1 MDRFLS
7 MSVFAKAVEAGSFSA
22 AGESLR
28 MSSQLV
34 GKHVQ
39 TLEGHLGVRLIHRTT
54 RRQHLTEAGFAFYER
69 VKIIL
74 AEVDA
79 AEGLAAMSGGTPRG
93 RLRINA
99 PVSFGV
105 HALSRRLPEYLA
117 MYPEVSIDMSLA
129 NRHVDL
135 IDEGF
140 DVVFRVGELTDSGL
154 IARALAPYRLR
165 LCAASSYLARRPSIA
180 HPNDLTHHECLGF
193 SYTELR
199 TRWTFLGPEGEEIVV
214 PVSGKLMVDNGEALL
229 AAALSGLGLLLQP
242 CELVHDALASGR
254 LVQVLPDFAIP
265 TRPFHLLYGPDRCMT
280 PKLRSFIDFALVA
293 FGAEASPGF
302 TPANN
307 ANNL

>member
-1 MDRFLS
+1 MFVMDRLLS
-7 MSVFAKAVEAGSFSA
+7 MSVFAKAVESGSFSA
-22 AGESLR
+22 AGEALR

-39 TLEGHLGVRLIHRTT
+39 TLEQHLGVRLINRTT

-74 AEVDA
+74 AEVEA
-79 AEGLAAMSGGTPRG
+79 AEGMAAMSGGPPRG

-105 HALSRRLPEYLA
+105 HALSKRLHDYLA
-117 MYPEVSIDMSLA
+117 AYPEVSIDMSLS

-140 DVVFRVGELTDSGL
+140 DLAFRVGELSDSGL

-165 LCAASSYLARRPSIA
+165 LCAAPSYLNN
-180 HPNDLTHHECLGF
+180 HPPVTHPIDLEQHECLGF

-199 TRWTFLGPEGEEIVV
+199 TRWTFEGPDGDIAV
-214 PVSGKLMVDNGEALL
+214 PVSGKLMVDSGEALL
-229 AAALSGLGLLLQP
+229 MAARAGMGILLQP
-242 CELVHDALASGR
+242 CELVRDDLAAGR
-254 LVQVLPDFAIP
+254 LVQLLPEYPIP
-265 TRPFHLLYGPDRCMT
+265 TRPFHLLYAPDRRMT
-280 PKLRSFIDFALVA
+280 PKLRSFIDFAIATFGTDAQAANAGVA
-293 FGAEASPGF
+293 
-302 TPANN
+302 
-307 ANNL
+307 

>member
-1 MDRFLS
+1 MDRLLS
-7 MSVFAKAVEAGSFSA
+7 MSVFARAVESGSFSA
-22 AGESLR
+22 AGEALR

-39 TLEGHLGVRLIHRTT
+39 TLEHHLGVRLLNRTT

-74 AEVDA
+74 AEVEA
-79 AEGLAAMSGGTPRG
+79 AEGLAAMSSGTPRG

-117 MYPEVSIDMSLA
+117 RHPEVSIDMSLA

-140 DVVFRVGELTDSGL
+140 DVAFRVGELTDSGL

-165 LCAASSYLARRPSIA
+165 LCAAPAYLAARAPVT
-180 HPNDLTHHECLGF
+180 HPDDLAHHECLGF

-199 TRWTFLGPEGEEIVV
+199 TRWAFEGQDGQTISVAV
-214 PVSGKLMVDNGEALL
+214 RGKLMVDSGEALL
-229 AAALSGLGLLLQP
+229 MAARAGMGILLQP
-242 CELVHDALASGR
+242 DELVRDDLAAGT
-254 LVQVLPDFAIP
+254 LVEMLPEYSVP
-265 TRPFHLLYGPDRCMT
+265 TRPFHLLYAPDRRMT
-280 PKLRSFIDFALVA
+280 PKLRSFIDFAVSA
-293 FGAEASPGF
+293 FGG
-302 TPANN
+302 
-307 ANNL
+307 